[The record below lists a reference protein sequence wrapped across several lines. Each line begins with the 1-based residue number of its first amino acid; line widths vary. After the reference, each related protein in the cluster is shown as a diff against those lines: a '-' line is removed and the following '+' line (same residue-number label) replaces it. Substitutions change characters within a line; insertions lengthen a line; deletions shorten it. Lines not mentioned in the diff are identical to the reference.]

1 MCPLESAVFL
11 SINISKFLKQNLKVN
26 CMFGTWYITYFL
38 IIFQMESE
46 EGEEMEMAADVVIIL
61 IRDKSE
67 ETK

>member
-1 MCPLESAVFL
+1 MYMVQKPSKYDDVICEQPL
-11 SINISKFLKQNLKVN
+11 
-26 CMFGTWYITYFL
+26 TYFL